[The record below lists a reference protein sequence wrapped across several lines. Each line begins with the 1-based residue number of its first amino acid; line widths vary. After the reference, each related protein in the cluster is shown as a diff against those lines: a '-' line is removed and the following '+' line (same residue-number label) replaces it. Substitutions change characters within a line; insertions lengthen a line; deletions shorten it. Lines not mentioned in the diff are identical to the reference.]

1 LACVTGTTIQYNTL
15 CSVGKT
21 TLNPLENII
30 TYTIERQLLAQSD
43 VGDSVKGFGHVKEY
57 GINFIAIIQCSG
69 KIVNGINQLCF
80 AGYSFLKTM
89 LGILQDGIG

>member
-1 LACVTGTTIQYNTL
+1 LA
-15 CSVGKT
+15 KK

-30 TYTIERQLLAQSD
+30 VYAIERQLLAQSD
-43 VGDSVKGFGHVKEY
+43 MGDSVKGFGHVKEY

-80 AGYSFLKTM
+80 TGSSFLKTM
-89 LGILQDGIG
+89 LGIMQDGIS